1 MADTR
6 MFFQLVSHR
15 FLLSDS
21 SRELIGSTRGI
32 VRCRWIS
39 PIGLAYRSQAAM
51 MFNNS
56 CSLFEYEP
64 DISVLAFREPVLELK
79 AIVERELSDSNVILR
94 VVLSPGA
101 AWINQS
107 ICASEDLVSFER
119 RFSETEHSA
128 LVWLCATE
136 SMNDLS
142 DVASVKKSG
151 FLETQFVMNP
161 CSSLYGSIQFL
172 LFNFEIRLLSRASS
186 HFLNL
191 SLALLNIINFLPH
204 KKNAA
209 VAAAA
214 VTKESRWISDVN

>member
-6 MFFQLVSHR
+6 MFFQLVSQR

-21 SRELIGSTRGI
+21 SCELIGSTRGI

-56 CSLFEYEP
+56 WSLFECEP
-64 DISVLAFREPVLELK
+64 SISVLAFCEPVLELN
-79 AIVERELSDSNVILR
+79 AIVELESADSNVIVR

-101 AWINQS
+101 ALINQS
-107 ICASEDLVSFER
+107 ICASEDLLSFEER
-119 RFSETEHSA
+119 SSETEHSA
-128 LVWLCATE
+128 LVPLCATE
-136 SMNDLS
+136 SMNDLN

-151 FLETQFVMNP
+151 FLETQLVGLP
-161 CSSLYGSIQFL
+161 YTSLYGSIQFL

-191 SLALLNIINFLPH
+191 SLALMNIINFLPY

-214 VTKESRWISDVN
+214 VTKESR

>member
-1 MADTR
+1 MADTT
-6 MFFQLVSHR
+6 MFFQLVSQR

-21 SRELIGSTRGI
+21 SCELIGSTRGI

-39 PIGLAYRSQAAM
+39 PIGLAYRSQAVM

-79 AIVERELSDSNVILR
+79 AMVELESADLNVIER

-107 ICASEDLVSFER
+107 ICASEDLLSFGG

-128 LVWLCATE
+128 MVPLCATE
-136 SMNDLS
+136 SMNDLN

-151 FLETQFVMNP
+151 FLETQFVILP
-161 CSSLYGSIQFL
+161 CSFVYGSIQLL
-172 LFNFEIRLLSRASS
+172 LFNFEIRLLSSASS

-191 SLALLNIINFLPH
+191 SLALLNIMNFLPH

-209 VAAAA
+209 G
-214 VTKESRWISDVN
+214 TSCGSDKRK

>member
-1 MADTR
+1 MMADTR

-21 SRELIGSTRGI
+21 SCELIGSTRGI

-51 MFNNS
+51 MFNDS
-56 CSLFEYEP
+56 WSLFEYEP
-64 DISVLAFREPVLELK
+64 SISVLAFCEPVLALK
-79 AIVERELSDSNVILR
+79 AIVEFESTDSNAIWR
-94 VVLSPGA
+94 VVLWPGA
-101 AWINQS
+101 ALINQS
-107 ICASEDLVSFER
+107 ICASGDLVSFEE
-119 RFSETEHSA
+119 RFSETEHFA
-128 LVWLCATE
+128 LVSLCATE
-136 SMNDLS
+136 SINDLN

-151 FLETQFVMNP
+151 FLETQFVILP
-161 CSSLYGSIQFL
+161 YASLYGSIQFL
-172 LFNFEIRLLSRASS
+172 LFNFEIRLLSSASS

-191 SLALLNIINFLPH
+191 PLALLNIINFLPH

-214 VTKESRWISDVN
+214 VTKESR

>member
-1 MADTR
+1 MADTT

-21 SRELIGSTRGI
+21 SCELIGSTRGI

-39 PIGLAYRSQAAM
+39 PIGLAYRSQAVM
-51 MFNNS
+51 MFNGS

-64 DISVLAFREPVLELK
+64 DISVLAFREPVLELN
-79 AIVERELSDSNVILR
+79 AIVELESADLNVIER

-107 ICASEDLVSFER
+107 ICASEDLPSFGE
-119 RFSETEHSA
+119 RFSETEYSA
-128 LVWLCATE
+128 VVPLCATE
-136 SMNDLS
+136 SMNDLN

-151 FLETQFVMNP
+151 FLETQFVILP
-161 CSSLYGSIQFL
+161 CSFVYGSIQFL
-172 LFNFEIRLLSRASS
+172 LFNFEIRLLSSASS

-191 SLALLNIINFLPH
+191 SLALLNIMNFLPH

-209 VAAAA
+209 GATAA
-214 VTKESRWISDVN
+214 VTKESR